1 MEEMHKAGQPG
12 AGPKLQV
19 SGQLDARADRAGL
32 VRVALSLPW
41 GGPVAPR
48 GLPALTGPGLLQ
60 TLQGKT
66 RNKLSSPR
74 MRRFLGY
81 GALGV

>member
-12 AGPKLQV
+12 AGHKLQV
-19 SGQLDARADRAGL
+19 SGQLDARDRVGL

-48 GLPALTGPGLLQ
+48 GLPALTGPSCCRFCRAKPV
-60 TLQGKT
+60 T
-66 RNKLSSPR
+66 SSVHPE
-74 MRRFLGY
+74 
-81 GALGV
+81 